1 MLRPYTIILICVT
14 PAALA
19 SQGSGVSVSGRV
31 LRGGRDTVPLANAP
45 VVLHRVTRSSA
56 GPVDSSR
63 TNARGRYRFELRD
76 VDSSGI
82 YLVTTLYDSLA
93 YVSPPLDVTGLTGRR
108 FPVAHVDD
116 IVAYPTTPN
125 APPIRLERR
134 LATIAGAGTE
144 GTREVLEILEL
155 ENTGQT
161 TRITR
166 DTLVPTWAG
175 RIPEGAGQ
183 PRGGQGDISPEA
195 MRFRHDSI
203 IVLAPVPP
211 GPVKQLS
218 YAYTLRAGTR
228 TLAIPIDQV
237 TANLNLLLEDTA
249 AVVTAP
255 RLESLGVQEL
265 EQRHYAAYR
274 AGPLMPGD
282 RVEIQLP
289 STGLRAQTLLP
300 YVIAVLAGGM
310 VIALVWALRRR
321 PSAVSRQPSV

>member
-1 MLRPYTIILICVT
+1 M
-14 PAALA
+14 
-19 SQGSGVSVSGRV
+19 SGRV
-31 LRGGRDTVPLANAP
+31 LRGGRDTVPLPNAP

-56 GPVDSSR
+56 GPIDSSR

-76 VDSSGI
+76 VDSGGI

-93 YVSPPLDVTGLTGRR
+93 YVSPPLDVAGR
-108 FPVAHVDD
+108 PLAHVDD
-116 IVAYPTTPN
+116 IVAYPTTSN

-166 DTLVPTWAG
+166 DTLAPTWAG

-289 STGLRAQTLLP
+289 STGLRAQTVLP
-300 YVIAVLAGGM
+300 YIVALLAAGM
-310 VIALVWALRRR
+310 LVALVWALRRK
-321 PSAVSRQPSV
+321 PVSGAR

>member
-1 MLRPYTIILICVT
+1 M
-14 PAALA
+14 
-19 SQGSGVSVSGRV
+19 
-31 LRGGRDTVPLANAP
+31 LRGGRDTVPLPNAP

-56 GPVDSSR
+56 GPIDSSR

-76 VDSSGI
+76 VDSGGI
-82 YLVTTLYDSLA
+82 YLVSTLYDSLA
-93 YVSPPLDVTGLTGRR
+93 YVSPPLDVTGRPL
-108 FPVAHVDD
+108 AHVDD
-116 IVAYPTTPN
+116 IVAYPTTSN

-166 DTLVPTWAG
+166 DTLAPTWAG

-289 STGLRAQTLLP
+289 STGLRAQTVLP
-300 YVIAVLAGGM
+300 YIVALLAAGM
-310 VIALVWALRRR
+310 LVALVWALRRK
-321 PSAVSRQPSV
+321 PVSGAR